1 MASEPYTDVRR
12 IALSGTTVAFELR
25 KRGLKPW
32 RQAIPSIAVDADAGC
47 HVSEAR
53 GVVTLKGGSARV
65 GMPALC
71 PIFVEARDGT
81 RAEGCALLAG
91 ISCDATSVL
100 DAIDLAPQPGSSADR
115 ALWRSTGISL
125 LAILAYALFVL
136 IVGMKLGVTVPDAL
150 IAGAAGGLV
159 FRGRAHMNIF
169 FCLLVFAIVAI
180 GTEATQAIARSVST
194 SEVSAM
200 FSTFTS
206 VIRPVSFFAIGLVGG
221 FAARALTEK
230 FMPERRW

>member
-1 MASEPYTDVRR
+1 MGSELYTNVRR
-12 IALSGTTVAFELR
+12 VVLSGTTVAFELR

-32 RQAIPSIAVDADAGC
+32 RQAIPSIDVDADAEC

-53 GVVTLKGGSARV
+53 GVVTFKGGSARV

-71 PIFVEARDGT
+71 PIVVAARDGS

-100 DAIDLAPQPGSSADR
+100 DAVELSPPPASPAER
-115 ALWRSTGISL
+115 TLWRSAGISL
-125 LAILAYALFVL
+125 LAILAYALLVL

-159 FRGRAHMNIF
+159 FRGRAHMNIL
-169 FCLLVFAIVAI
+169 FCLLIFAIVAI
-180 GTEATQAIARSVST
+180 GTQATQAIARSVNT

-206 VIRPVSFFAIGLVGG
+206 VVRPVLFFAIGLVGG